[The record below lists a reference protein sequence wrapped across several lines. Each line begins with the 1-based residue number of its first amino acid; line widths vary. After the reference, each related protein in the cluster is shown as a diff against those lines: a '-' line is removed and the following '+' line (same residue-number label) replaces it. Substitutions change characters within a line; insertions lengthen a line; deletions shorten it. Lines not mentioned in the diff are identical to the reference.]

1 MKEVHYMTTV
11 VIVGAQW
18 GDEGKGKIVD
28 FLASQ
33 ADMVVRC
40 QGGSNAGHTVVQGGN
55 IYKLH
60 LIPSGIL
67 YPGVCCI
74 IGNGVVVDLPVIL
87 EELDN
92 LQAKGIDVNNL
103 YISDRAQMI
112 MPYHY
117 LLDGLQEDAKADRK
131 IGTTKRGI
139 GPAYVDK
146 VSRSGLRMADLLDW
160 DSFVEK
166 LRYSAKEKTELLA
179 CYGQEAVDAE
189 EIIEKFKVYRDRIMP
204 YIADTPPMVN
214 AVVDAGKKVLF
225 EGAQGT
231 LLDIDHGTYPFV
243 TSSSPTAGGACT
255 GSGVGPTKIKRVI
268 GITKAYTTRV
278 GEGPFPS
285 ELLDEQGEYIR
296 QKGFEFGT
304 TTGRPRRCGWLD
316 MMVVRYS
323 VMVNGL
329 TDLAITKLDVLDTL
343 PELKICNAYRYNG
356 SEIPNFPADL
366 DILAKCEPVYETMP
380 GWMSD
385 TTGCRKIEDLP
396 EAARNYL
403 ARIEELAG
411 AQISVVAIGPD
422 REQTITV
429 NELF

>member
-1 MKEVHYMTTV
+1 MKEVHHMTTV

-67 YPGVCCI
+67 YPGVCCV

-92 LQAKGIDVNNL
+92 LQAKGIDVANL
-103 YISDRAQMI
+103 YISDRAQLI

-146 VSRSGLRMADLLDW
+146 VARSGLRMADLLNW

-179 CYGQEAVDAE
+179 CYGREPVNVE
-189 EIIEKFKVYRDRIMP
+189 EIIEEFKVYRDRIMP

-214 AVVDAGKKVLF
+214 AAVDAGKKVLF

-343 PELKICNAYRYNG
+343 PELNICRAYRYQG
-356 SEIPNFPADL
+356 SELPNFPADL

-396 EAARNYL
+396 EAARKYL

-411 AQISVVAIGPD
+411 TQISIVATGPD
-422 REQTITV
+422 REQTMTV
-429 NELF
+429 NDLF

>member
-1 MKEVHYMTTV
+1 MTTV
-11 VIVGAQW
+11 VVVGAQW

-55 IYKLH
+55 TYKLH

-74 IGNGVVVDLPVIL
+74 IGNGVVVDIPVIL
-87 EELDN
+87 EELDG
-92 LQAKGIDVNNL
+92 LQARGINTSNL
-103 YISDRAQMI
+103 YISDRAQII

-117 LLDGLQEDAKADRK
+117 LLDGLQEDIKADRK

-146 VSRSGLRMADLLDW
+146 VARCGLRMADLLNW
-160 DSFVEK
+160 DTFVDK
-166 LRYSAKEKTELLA
+166 LRYNAKEKTHLLA
-179 CYGQEAVDAE
+179 CYGQEPVDVDAVI
-189 EIIEKFKVYRDRIMP
+189 EIFRAYKDRIVP
-204 YIADTPPMVN
+204 YIADTPPMIN
-214 AVVDAGKKVLF
+214 KVVDAGKKVLF

-243 TSSSPTAGGACT
+243 TSSNPTSGGACT

-323 VMVNGL
+323 VLVNGL
-329 TDLAITKLDVLDTL
+329 TDLAITKLDVLDSL
-343 PELKICNAYRYNG
+343 PELKICHAYRYNG
-356 SEIPNFPADL
+356 EELPNFPADL

-385 TTGCRKIEDLP
+385 TTACRKIQDLP
-396 EAARNYL
+396 EAARKYL
-403 ARIEELAG
+403 ARIEELSG
-411 AQISVVAIGPD
+411 TPISIVATGPD

>member
-1 MKEVHYMTTV
+1 MTTV
-11 VIVGAQW
+11 VVVGAQW

-55 IYKLH
+55 VYKLH

-117 LLDGLQEDAKADRK
+117 LLDGLQEEAKADRK

-146 VSRSGLRMADLLDW
+146 VARSGLRMVDLFNW

-166 LRYSAKEKTELLA
+166 LRYSANEKTELLA
-179 CYGQEAVDAE
+179 CYGQDPVNVE
-189 EIIEKFKVYRDRIMP
+189 EIIEKFKEYRERIMP

-214 AVVDAGKKVLF
+214 AVIDAGKKVLF

-296 QKGFEFGT
+296 QKGYEFGT

-343 PELKICNAYRYNG
+343 PELKICRAYRYNG
-356 SEIPNFPADL
+356 SELLNFPADL

-385 TTGCRKIEDLP
+385 TSGCRKLEDLP
-396 EAARNYL
+396 EAARQYL

-411 AQISVVAIGPD
+411 AQISIVATGPD
-422 REQTITV
+422 REQTMTV